1 MRQYYYF
8 KRIAIA
14 AFMFIG
20 ALAMTSCDDDSTG
33 TTRRAIDPTVDTH
46 PTQSEALSANAQKAK
61 LQEVGTTLL
70 REIDANDFKPI
81 VDEYLELRNDL
92 SANDASEIFNKLSEF
107 MSLVIQDDEQY
118 AAKGMLTAVLK
129 KGYPEALWDFSQFT
143 GHFTLDRA
151 KKQWVMEKA
160 NDLRFVYPD
169 PKGNTLVLSV
179 VLKGKKTPVHIGPIY
194 LRRFNIPFDNTLV
207 VPEDVKATLTLNG
220 RTLIE
225 LEIETDLSLAT
236 ANPNFTT
243 DKLSF
248 EAELTVGNYKVE
260 LDRLSYAPGAGINV
274 ELELK
279 KNGKDLVTMKA
290 TQAGTITESY
300 DKLNEGNIFID
311 LLGKVQV
318 AGHTNNTSE
327 LIQTFLPS
335 AAKAINE
342 AETNE
347 AEIKQIANKFNENL
361 DLKLYYNYDPT
372 EQAKLTMEAYDS
384 EGWWSIR
391 PMINFYDGS
400 KAVTLQQ
407 FFNPSDYSNL
417 LAGVESLIENFR
429 ALFDTGEKVY
439 VPDEDYIR

>member
-1 MRQYYYF
+1 M
-8 KRIAIA
+8 
-14 AFMFIG
+14 
-20 ALAMTSCDDDSTG
+20 
-33 TTRRAIDPTVDTH
+33 
-46 PTQSEALSANAQKAK
+46 
-61 LQEVGTTLL
+61 
-70 REIDANDFKPI
+70 
-81 VDEYLELRNDL
+81 ELD
-92 SANDASEIFNKLSEF
+92 
-107 MSLVIQDDEQY
+107 
-118 AAKGMLTAVLK
+118 
-129 KGYPEALWDFSQFT
+129 
-143 GHFTLDRA
+143 
-151 KKQWVMEKA
+151 
-160 NDLRFVYPD
+160 
-169 PKGNTLVLSV
+169 
-179 VLKGKKTPVHIGPIY
+179 
-194 LRRFNIPFDNTLV
+194 
-207 VPEDVKATLTLNG
+207 
-220 RTLIE
+220 
-225 LEIETDLSLAT
+225 IETDLSLAT

-290 TQAGTITESY
+290 TQAGTITESF
-300 DKLNEGNIFID
+300 DKFNEGNIFID

>member
-1 MRQYYYF
+1 
-8 KRIAIA
+8 
-14 AFMFIG
+14 MFIG
-20 ALAMTSCDDDSTG
+20 ALAMTSCDDDSVG
-33 TTRRAIDPTVDTH
+33 TKRRAIDPTVDTH

-107 MSLVIQDDEQY
+107 MATVMPSEPEY
-118 AAKGMLTAVLK
+118 TAKGMLTKIAK
-129 KGYPEALWDFSQFT
+129 SGYPEALWDFSQFT

-151 KKQWVMEKA
+151 KKQWVMEEA

-169 PKGNTLVLSV
+169 SKGNTLVLSV

-207 VPEDVKATLTLNG
+207 VPEDVEATLTLNG
-220 RTLIE
+220 RTLME
-225 LEIETDLSLAT
+225 LDIETDLSLAT

-279 KNGKDLVTMKA
+279 KNGKALVTMKA
-290 TQAGTITESY
+290 TQAGTITESF

-335 AAKAINE
+335 APKAINE
-342 AETNE
+342 AEINE

-384 EGWWSIR
+384 EGWSIR

-439 VPDEDYIR
+439 FPDEDDVR

>member
-1 MRQYYYF
+1 
-8 KRIAIA
+8 
-14 AFMFIG
+14 MFIG
-20 ALAMTSCDDDSTG
+20 ALAMTSCDDDSVG
-33 TTRRAIDPTVDTH
+33 TKRRAIDPTVDTH

-107 MSLVIQDDEQY
+107 MATVMPSEPEY
-118 AAKGMLTAVLK
+118 TAKGMLTEVLK

-169 PKGNTLVLSV
+169 SKGNTLVLSV

-290 TQAGTITESY
+290 TQAGTITESF
-300 DKLNEGNIFID
+300 DKFNEGNIFID

-318 AGHTNNTSE
+318 AGHTKNTSE

-335 AAKAINE
+335 ATKAINE
-342 AETNE
+342 AEINE

-384 EGWWSIR
+384 EGWSIR

-439 VPDEDYIR
+439 FSGEDDVR